1 MKMEELQTP
10 RLLLRP
16 WRAEDAPALY
26 ALASD
31 RRVGPAAGWPPH
43 RSEAESLDVIRTIFA
58 APETYAVVLRAD
70 ERLIGC
76 VGLLDAAHSHFP
88 IGASDAEVGYWLGV
102 PWWGQGLMTETLGA
116 LVRRAFLTLG
126 RETLWGSHF
135 RENVASH
142 RVMVKCGFRP
152 VRDGVVLGHNADGSE
167 RLGEIL
173 SLTRAAWH
181 ATQDVEVRR
190 VTEEAIGQIRAV
202 AAVAFPATYRELL
215 TPAQLDY
222 MMEWMYSEES
232 LREQFRAGHV
242 WFMAFAGGV
251 PCGYVSVERQ
261 GEDLFHLQ
269 KIYVLPRCQGMGI
282 GARLFRQAVAHVRAE
297 HPGRSLMELNVNRR
311 NPALHF
317 YERMG
322 MRRLREG
329 DFPIGGGFYMNDYIM
344 GLDIE

>member
-31 RRVGPAAGWPPH
+31 RRGGPAAGWPPH

-222 MMEWMYSEES
+222 MME
-232 LREQFRAGHV
+232 
-242 WFMAFAGGV
+242 
-251 PCGYVSVERQ
+251 
-261 GEDLFHLQ
+261 
-269 KIYVLPRCQGMGI
+269 
-282 GARLFRQAVAHVRAE
+282 
-297 HPGRSLMELNVNRR
+297 
-311 NPALHF
+311 
-317 YERMG
+317 
-322 MRRLREG
+322 
-329 DFPIGGGFYMNDYIM
+329 
-344 GLDIE
+344 